1 MTLATDLTETP
12 VVLVHGY
19 MDANTMPWWDRIR
32 GYLDDF
38 GFDVDKIRV
47 ADLGDVPGTTIGSP
61 KEYAREVRHEVERLY
76 DRYGRVNL
84 LAHSMG
90 GIDSRWYVEKMD
102 GHEHV
107 ENLVTLGTPHQG
119 TYAAYLGYFSRGG
132 RALTP
137 TSDVIKTLNADGPAR
152 DVSYTGIWG
161 KADALVVPS
170 AHGQLPWD
178 HVDNVRNVGVGL
190 YGHLSLIFRKSL
202 LKKYLRFLTD

>member
-1 MTLATDLTETP
+1 MDLQSDITDTP
-12 VVLVHGY
+12 MVLVHGY

-47 ADLGDVPGTTIGSP
+47 ANLGDVPGTTVGCPSD
-61 KEYAREVRHEVERLY
+61 YAHAVRREVEQLH
-76 DRYGRVNL
+76 DRYGRVKIL
-84 LAHSMG
+84 SHSMG
-90 GIDSRWYVEKMD
+90 GINARWYVEMLD
-102 GHEHV
+102 GHELV
-107 ENLVTLGTPHQG
+107 DDVVTLGTPHQG

-137 TSDVIKTLNADGPAR
+137 SSDVIRRLNADGPA
-152 DVSYTGIWG
+152 DGVDYTGVWG

-170 AHGQLPWD
+170 THGRLPWD
-178 HVDNVRNVGVGL
+178 GAQNVENVGIGL

-202 LKKYLRFLTD
+202 LKKYLRLMLS